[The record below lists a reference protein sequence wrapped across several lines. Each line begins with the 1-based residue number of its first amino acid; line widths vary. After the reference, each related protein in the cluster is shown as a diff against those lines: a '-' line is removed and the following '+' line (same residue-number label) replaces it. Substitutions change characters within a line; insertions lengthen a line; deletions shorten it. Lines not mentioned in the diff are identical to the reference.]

1 MRLSSLRAFHRFPSL
16 AEISSFEFVQFSLGK
31 TEKNALCTFFLPF
44 FQARCVDAVCLSLR
58 RCIVSRPGDVLKMRF
73 LWFPDWIPELQ
84 KYANIVDF
92 EKLFEISIYFNDNG
106 VSFWP

>member
-1 MRLSSLRAFHRFPSL
+1 MFPL
-16 AEISSFEFVQFSLGK
+16 
-31 TEKNALCTFFLPF
+31 FLPGP
-44 FQARCVDAVCLSLR
+44 CVDAVWLSLR
-58 RCIVSRPGDVLKMRF
+58 RCIVSRPDDALKMRF